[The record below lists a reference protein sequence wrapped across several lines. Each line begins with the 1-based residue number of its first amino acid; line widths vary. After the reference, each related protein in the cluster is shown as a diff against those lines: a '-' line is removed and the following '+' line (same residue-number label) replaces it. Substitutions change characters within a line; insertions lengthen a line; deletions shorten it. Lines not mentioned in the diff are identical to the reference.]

1 MDFGTKKSVVAT
13 PSFSERMASIKSM
26 FKTAHENASNL
37 HAEMESE
44 IAKKE
49 SQIAALQEDI
59 KTIGVTK
66 QEAETFMSS
75 LFDMIEQI
83 NQLKQGSIIS
93 ESSHYIVNRVSGSN
107 AWLTHFESG
116 EEVQIGMSYL
126 KNYTNSA
133 DLFETTVKVTKEDK
147 KDGTLGIR
155 SIWENIHSGQV
166 FTVCFKKQDKPKSKR
181 KLQEEI
187 DAIVEQFS
195 NSIDTVKNNKKGVAN
210 AAKNL
215 ITELVN
221 NPVLPYE
228 EGEDRVLRGYK
239 IQFESRD
246 GRYDCVDMDI
256 TKTDKESGIRPVNIN
271 TIKWLIFNGVKY
283 IVE

>member
-1 MDFGTKKSVVAT
+1 
-13 PSFSERMASIKSM
+13 
-26 FKTAHENASNL
+26 
-37 HAEMESE
+37 
-44 IAKKE
+44 
-49 SQIAALQEDI
+49 
-59 KTIGVTK
+59 
-66 QEAETFMSS
+66 
-75 LFDMIEQI
+75 MIEKI
-83 NQLKQGSIIS
+83 NQLEKGAVIS
-93 ESSHYIVNRVSGSN
+93 ESSHYIVDRIAGSTVH
-107 AWLTHFESG
+107 LKHFESG
-116 EEVQIGMSYL
+116 EDVQIGISYL

-133 DLFETTVKVTKEDK
+133 DLYDTTVEVTKEDK

-155 SIWENIHSGQV
+155 SIFENIHSSQV

-215 ITELVN
+215 VTELVN

-246 GRYDCVDMDI
+246 GRYNCIDMDI
-256 TKTDKESGIRPVNIN
+256 QQTDKEFGVRPVNIN
-271 TIKWLIFNGVKY
+271 TIKYLIFGGVKY
-283 IVE
+283 VVE

>member
-1 MDFGTKKSVVAT
+1 
-13 PSFSERMASIKSM
+13 
-26 FKTAHENASNL
+26 
-37 HAEMESE
+37 
-44 IAKKE
+44 
-49 SQIAALQEDI
+49 
-59 KTIGVTK
+59 
-66 QEAETFMSS
+66 
-75 LFDMIEQI
+75 MIEQI

-93 ESSHYIVNRVSGSN
+93 ESSHYIVNRVSGSS

-155 SIWENIHSGQV
+155 SIWENIHSGQA
-166 FTVCFKKQDKPKSKR
+166 FTVCFKKQDKPKSKK

-215 ITELVN
+215 VTELVN

-246 GRYDCVDMDI
+246 GRYNCVDMDI
-256 TKTDKESGIRPVNIN
+256 QQTDKESGVRPVNIN
-271 TIKWLIFNGVKY
+271 TIKYLIFDGVKY
-283 IVE
+283 VVE

>member
-1 MDFGTKKSVVAT
+1 
-13 PSFSERMASIKSM
+13 MA
-26 FKTAHENASNL
+26 
-37 HAEMESE
+37 
-44 IAKKE
+44 
-49 SQIAALQEDI
+49 
-59 KTIGVTK
+59 
-66 QEAETFMSS
+66 
-75 LFDMIEQI
+75 IEQI

-93 ESSHYIVNRVSGSN
+93 ESSHYIVNRISGST

-133 DLFETTVKVTKEDK
+133 DLYDTTVEVTKEDK

-155 SIWENIHSGQV
+155 SIFENIHSSQV

-215 ITELVN
+215 VTELVN

-239 IQFESRD
+239 VQFASRD

-256 TKTDKESGIRPVNIN
+256 VRTDKESGIRPVNIN

-283 IVE
+283 IVK

>member
-1 MDFGTKKSVVAT
+1 MLGLLNLRVVT
-13 PSFSERMASIKSM
+13 S
-26 FKTAHENASNL
+26 
-37 HAEMESE
+37 
-44 IAKKE
+44 
-49 SQIAALQEDI
+49 
-59 KTIGVTK
+59 
-66 QEAETFMSS
+66 
-75 LFDMIEQI
+75 
-83 NQLKQGSIIS
+83 
-93 ESSHYIVNRVSGSN
+93 
-107 AWLTHFESG
+107 
-116 EEVQIGMSYL
+116 MSYL

-215 ITELVN
+215 ITELAN
-221 NPVLPYE
+221 SPVLPYE

-256 TKTDKESGIRPVNIN
+256 TKTEKDTGERLVNIN
-271 TIKWLIFNGVKY
+271 TISQLIYNGVKY
-283 IVE
+283 TVE

>member
-1 MDFGTKKSVVAT
+1 
-13 PSFSERMASIKSM
+13 MA
-26 FKTAHENASNL
+26 
-37 HAEMESE
+37 
-44 IAKKE
+44 
-49 SQIAALQEDI
+49 
-59 KTIGVTK
+59 
-66 QEAETFMSS
+66 
-75 LFDMIEQI
+75 IEQI

-93 ESSHYIVNRVSGSN
+93 ESSHYIVDRVAGSTVH
-107 AWLTHFESG
+107 LKHFESG
-116 EEVQIGMSYL
+116 EDVQIGISYL

-133 DLFETTVKVTKEDK
+133 DLYDTTVEVTKEDK

-155 SIWENIHSGQV
+155 SIFENIHSSQV

-195 NSIDTVKNNKKGVAN
+195 NGIDRVKDSKKGVAN
-210 AAKNL
+210 AAKYFIAEL
-215 ITELVN
+215 IN

-239 IQFESRD
+239 VQFASRD

-256 TKTDKESGIRPVNIN
+256 VRTDKESGIRPVNIN

-283 IVE
+283 IVK

>member
-1 MDFGTKKSVVAT
+1 MLLTIKK
-13 PSFSERMASIKSM
+13 K
-26 FKTAHENASNL
+26 
-37 HAEMESE
+37 
-44 IAKKE
+44 
-49 SQIAALQEDI
+49 
-59 KTIGVTK
+59 
-66 QEAETFMSS
+66 
-75 LFDMIEQI
+75 LFNMIEKVS
-83 NQLKQGSIIS
+83 QLKEGSVIS
-93 ESSHYIVNRVSGSN
+93 ESSHYIINRLSGSTVY
-107 AWLTHFESG
+107 LTHFESG
-116 EEVQIGMSYL
+116 EEVQIGIDYL
-126 KNYTNSA
+126 KSYTNSA
-133 DLFETTVKVTKEDK
+133 DLYTTEVKVTKEDK

-256 TKTDKESGIRPVNIN
+256 QRTDKENGIRPVNIL
-271 TIKWLIFNGVKY
+271 TIKWLIYNGVKY
-283 IVE
+283 TVE

>member
-1 MDFGTKKSVVAT
+1 
-13 PSFSERMASIKSM
+13 
-26 FKTAHENASNL
+26 
-37 HAEMESE
+37 
-44 IAKKE
+44 
-49 SQIAALQEDI
+49 
-59 KTIGVTK
+59 
-66 QEAETFMSS
+66 
-75 LFDMIEQI
+75 MIEQV

-93 ESSHYIVNRVSGSN
+93 ESSHYIVNRVSGST
-107 AWLTHFESG
+107 AYLTHFESG
-116 EEVQIGMSYL
+116 EEVQIGVSYL

-166 FTVCFKKQDKPKSKR
+166 FTVCFKKQDKPKSR
-181 KLQEEI
+181 RRLQEEI
-187 DAIVEQFS
+187 DAIVEKFS

-210 AAKNL
+210 AAKTL
-215 ITELVN
+215 VTELVN

-228 EGEDRVLRGYK
+228 EGEERVLRGYK

-246 GRYDCVDMDI
+246 GRYNCVDMNI
-256 TKTDKESGIRPVNIN
+256 VKTDKESGIRPVNILS
-271 TIKWLIFNGVKY
+271 IKWLIYNGIKY

>member
-1 MDFGTKKSVVAT
+1 
-13 PSFSERMASIKSM
+13 
-26 FKTAHENASNL
+26 
-37 HAEMESE
+37 
-44 IAKKE
+44 
-49 SQIAALQEDI
+49 
-59 KTIGVTK
+59 
-66 QEAETFMSS
+66 
-75 LFDMIEQI
+75 MIEQI

-93 ESSHYIVNRVSGSN
+93 ESSHYIVNRVSGST

-246 GRYDCVDMDI
+246 DRYDCVDMDI

>member
-1 MDFGTKKSVVAT
+1 M
-13 PSFSERMASIKSM
+13 IKEVN
-26 FKTAHENASNL
+26 KLEKGA
-37 HAEMESE
+37 
-44 IAKKE
+44 
-49 SQIAALQEDI
+49 
-59 KTIGVTK
+59 
-66 QEAETFMSS
+66 
-75 LFDMIEQI
+75 
-83 NQLKQGSIIS
+83 IIS
-93 ESSHYIVNRVSGSN
+93 ESSHYIVDRVVGSTVH
-107 AWLTHFESG
+107 LKHFESG
-116 EEVQIGMSYL
+116 EDVQIGISYL

-133 DLFETTVKVTKEDK
+133 DLYDTTVEVTKEDK

-155 SIWENIHSGQV
+155 SIFENIHSSQV

-215 ITELVN
+215 VTELVN

-256 TKTDKESGIRPVNIN
+256 VKTDKESGIRPVNIL

-283 IVE
+283 IVK

>member
-1 MDFGTKKSVVAT
+1 
-13 PSFSERMASIKSM
+13 MA
-26 FKTAHENASNL
+26 
-37 HAEMESE
+37 
-44 IAKKE
+44 
-49 SQIAALQEDI
+49 
-59 KTIGVTK
+59 
-66 QEAETFMSS
+66 
-75 LFDMIEQI
+75 IEQI

-93 ESSHYIVNRVSGSN
+93 ESSHYIVNRALGSTVH
-107 AWLTHFESG
+107 LKHFESG
-116 EEVQIGMSYL
+116 EDVQIGISYL

-133 DLFETTVKVTKEDK
+133 DLYDTTVEVTKEDK

-155 SIWENIHSGQV
+155 SIFENIHSSQV

-215 ITELVN
+215 VTELVN

-239 IQFESRD
+239 VQFASRD

-256 TKTDKESGIRPVNIN
+256 VRTDKESGIRPVNIN

-283 IVE
+283 IVK

>member
-1 MDFGTKKSVVAT
+1 
-13 PSFSERMASIKSM
+13 MA
-26 FKTAHENASNL
+26 
-37 HAEMESE
+37 
-44 IAKKE
+44 
-49 SQIAALQEDI
+49 
-59 KTIGVTK
+59 
-66 QEAETFMSS
+66 
-75 LFDMIEQI
+75 IEHI

-93 ESSHYIVNRVSGSN
+93 ESSHYIVNRVSGST

-181 KLQEEI
+181 KLQGEI

-215 ITELVN
+215 VTELVN

-246 GRYDCVDMDI
+246 GRYNCIDMDI
-256 TKTDKESGIRPVNIN
+256 QQTDKESGVRPVNIN
-271 TIKWLIFNGVKY
+271 TIKYLIFDGVKY
-283 IVE
+283 VVE